1 MNYTSRLGFLYR
13 LGLIVPSVVA
23 LIAFLFVALSRVTY
37 PFALEWLEAGTYTH
51 VVRVLEGKPLYAAPS
66 YEFIA
71 MIYTPLYFYVAAL
84 LAWLTQ
90 NVMLSMRWVSIA
102 SSLVAFVMLYGVC
115 RARRL
120 PRFLSLLAVGFVAAS
135 YKATGFWFD
144 IGRVDMSFLALLL
157 LALLLVVIRPR
168 HEVLAG
174 IAAGIAL
181 ALAFAAKQ
189 QAAVAYPF
197 LLFSLLVE
205 RHWKKALAFG
215 SSSAML
221 LVLFVWAFNATTQGW
236 FQFYVFTV
244 PGSAPTSAVWFLDI
258 WQILLL
264 PAFWPLVALTA
275 FGVVAAL
282 VSSRRRQNVPRLISL
297 TLVVLPLLIMSYLS
311 LAKQWGYV
319 NGFLPA
325 AFGLALAGSEAV
337 FYAMDT
343 ELKPLWVKAGVLSA
357 TLALVWLQFGVSRYN
372 PRDQIPSSANVA
384 AGYQV
389 LEKIKHAPTPI
400 FAPTAAY
407 LLDKIG
413 QPMHFQE
420 SALSDISLAA
430 QTNPKVKD
438 ILTRY
443 QADILEPYHRGR
455 VAAAVLP
462 EVDWYDELFSKEN
475 GYTCVRL
482 VNDGQ
487 TLATMTGAKHALGKL
502 CTLR

>member
-1 MNYTSRLGFLYR
+1 MNSSSRLGFLYR

-23 LIAFLFVALSRVTY
+23 LIAFLFVALSRVAY
-37 PFALEWLEAGTYTH
+37 PFALEWLEAGTYMH
-51 VVRVLEGKPLYAAPS
+51 VVRILEGKPLYAAPS
-66 YEFIA
+66 YDFIA
-71 MIYTPLYFYVAAL
+71 MIYTPLYFYIAAS

-90 NVMLSMRWVSIA
+90 NVMFSMRWVSIA

-115 RARRL
+115 RTRRL
-120 PRFLSLLAVGFVAAS
+120 PGFLSLLAVGLVAAS

-144 IGRVDMSFLALLL
+144 IGRVDMFFLALLL
-157 LALLLVVIRPR
+157 LTFLLVSMRPR
-168 HEVLAG
+168 HEVPAG

-189 QAAVAYPF
+189 QAVVAFPF

-205 RHWKKALAFG
+205 RRWKKALAFG
-215 SSSAML
+215 LSFAML

-244 PGSAPTSAVWFLDI
+244 PGSAPTSAVWFADI
-258 WQILLL
+258 WRILLL
-264 PAFWPLVALTA
+264 PAFWPLVALSL
-275 FGVVAAL
+275 FGVVVAL
-282 VSSRRRQNVPRLISL
+282 VSSRRRHHVPRLISL
-297 TLVVLPLLIMSYLS
+297 ALVVLPLLIMSYLS

-343 ELKPLWVKAGVLSA
+343 TLKPLWVKTGVLSVA
-357 TLALVWLQFGVSRYN
+357 LAFVWLQFGVSRYD

-389 LEKIKHAPTPI
+389 LEKIRHAPTPI

-407 LLDKIG
+407 LLDMIG
-413 QPMHFQE
+413 QPMHFQM
-420 SALSDISLAA
+420 STLSDLTLAA
-430 QTNPKVKD
+430 KTNPKVKD

-443 QADILEPYHRGR
+443 QPDILEPYRRGR

-462 EVDWYDELFSKEN
+462 EVDWYDKVFSKEN

-482 VNDGQ
+482 VDNGQ

-502 CTLR
+502 CMLR